1 MAQWARIHPP
11 AQGTWVPSLVWEEPT
26 CHRETKSE
34 HHIAKAHAL
43 EPVLHSKRSHRNEKP
58 EHCGEEQPHLTPAQG
73 NKD

>member
-1 MAQWARIHPP
+1 MGKNPP
-11 AQGTWVPSLVWEEPT
+11 AGTGDVGSIPGLGGAQ

-34 HHIAKAHAL
+34 HHTAKAHAL